1 MEELYNQLYKDG
13 KYTKTFEDFQ
23 AQFGTPEKSEKL
35 YTVLNQAGDYT
46 KSFSDFQ
53 TQFSITGKTTP
64 TTPDAV
70 VEETA
75 ASNQNQ
81 DTESKSDRGF
91 LGFNEIIEAGVQ
103 GGKSGFLT
111 AQATDETLAIFAKLG
126 DAEKYEYDDFV
137 NAVNKYKEA
146 GNIDELN
153 KWSNT
158 YDKYKQEGN
167 NAVMSTILAI
177 KDEGIAGFSGVLVQ
191 SLAGLM
197 SKEAVG
203 TGVAGATTLAGATAL
218 AGQAGPQVALPEEL
232 VTVPTAAI
240 GGFMAGMNAMAETT
254 VTFAGNIQEELQK
267 KGLEFTA
274 ENVKTLMQDDEIA
287 TSIRNK
293 SLARGLTIGAI
304 EGVFTALGGKAFSS
318 TGRAVKAATKS
329 TRLSKVAGTTAAGIT
344 EAAGGS
350 LGEAAGLTIEGKP
363 LDAKEIIIEGIAGI
377 GGAPVSIA
385 TQAPGLIKG
394 NKYIINGKET
404 TFEKAEEI
412 INSATGAQLA
422 GMQIEIKG
430 DEEFKNFARQK
441 QEDERLKANI
451 DTRITD
457 QEDRN
462 QVFELEKEFKK
473 FQKLDSESGKLRA
486 KEIREEIAEI
496 SAKYKRKGRRTT
508 ESAQLEQQRI
518 DVEKATEQRSVAS
531 TVAFAERVGGKL
543 NAETITADN
552 NDSFKKLMDE
562 EGIAESEYESRI
574 DLVGGYYSPKTNKI
588 YINKEAAAKTGQIN
602 VGAHEALH
610 GILFAK
616 VGSDANQGALV
627 KKFESQLDSNQQ
639 AKMNELLASRYGDKD
654 VKATEYLT
662 VFSDAIVDG
671 DIKFN
676 ETIFTKI
683 GDVIKSILRAVGYSK
698 INFES
703 GKGVY
708 DFMREYNKSIKKGDL
723 TKAAEKALGIIPGG
737 AKQTT
742 QQGTFSKAQLE
753 KTKERLNRIPVKE
766 IRSSNAINSIAME
779 LPNMIST
786 QLRNR
791 FANIDPNTLEEFV
804 SDVQLRMFTPNKEGV
819 QKDLNWDGR
828 GDLYGFLNG
837 RIGLRIKDAVKQD
850 YKRQPGE
857 RMYVGRIESTELE
870 NIATEVTVEPETTT
884 STAKAP
890 EKPQFKQLKD
900 SNVASD
906 VVLKNI
912 ETSLTRILSLLKNR
926 IDAPISKNRTITPII
941 SEIKKEVD
949 KVIVGILKSEM
960 GGLPGAKF
968 ENYLKTRK
976 KAILENST
984 TTWLMG
990 KDKGNKVE
998 GGIPQAIEKSVDGKF
1013 LKYPDWVGKKIDRE
1027 TVETDQAGRTSGA
1040 ELSRRVKNVDRY
1052 VSDEMLLS
1060 QFFNEDGTLIRGRK
1074 EALEKHLVEELS
1086 FEIISDQMA
1095 NPESAIY
1102 KALAG
1107 NQERLGYA
1115 IAENAAVEVKK
1126 QVERGNVKF
1135 SLSPKEQKI
1144 IKNSTDAAAGL
1155 TESFAINY
1163 YNKIIR
1169 TGIDSKEYQDF
1180 KLAQSKL
1187 HNIPLQILNVFE
1199 DKLVYEG
1206 VIAEMQSLRN
1216 KNKGIRYERAL
1227 EKTLKKLYGKN
1238 VLVKR
1243 VGSIKGDLEIKVG
1256 NKKLLIE
1263 LKLNKNAQISSMSLR
1278 GLFVDGKFNPNFTL
1292 SKDTSINDAIIK
1304 NVKNKEYFENFL
1316 NALKEA
1322 AKELNVEIQ
1331 FTSSGNIV
1339 LPKKGYKVLWELAR
1353 TKMPNQIYDSISNES
1368 DQNALL
1374 DLYEGVD
1381 LIHFG
1386 DSGLFKIKPSAL
1398 TNGIPD
1404 LQATVNYKVR
1414 ADRSGNRV
1422 SFRVLPVITELKSQS
1437 EYSLENSTGI
1447 NKITENA
1454 NPSSFSLADRAKK
1467 MIEQTSDI
1475 DSKAEISEK
1484 KANLLSKNKGK
1495 FKFFIPPSADDFMGL
1510 MYYMVGKGKQ
1520 GDADLA
1526 WIKKNLADPFA
1537 QGINDFTAY
1546 RQGVMQQFRKFKKVL
1561 RKSNISLKSKN
1572 STGFTNETAVRV
1584 YIWATRGMD
1593 IPGLTREEIV
1603 ELTRIVS
1610 EDSSLRNFAK
1620 QIMNLTAF
1628 AENPAPENSWD
1639 AGTITTDI
1647 LDYLNTSSREKFLS
1661 QYLTNAEEIFGKF
1674 GQSGKIEGS
1683 MADRLRAAYGENY
1696 IEALSDVLY
1705 RMKTGRRRA
1714 SGANKL
1720 TNQFV
1725 NWVNDSVGAIMFFN
1739 TRSAVLQQLSF
1750 INFINFGD
1758 NNPINASKAFSNQKQ
1773 FWADYSFLFNSD
1785 FLKERRSGLKTDV
1798 NADEIAQAAEEGRN
1812 PIRSVIA
1819 SILKKGFLPT
1829 QIADSH
1835 AISLGGAS
1843 FYRNRINTYLKQGLS
1858 QTEAKQ
1864 KAFLDFQEAAE
1875 ESQQSSRPDRISMQ
1889 QASGLGRLVLAFAN
1903 TPMQYARLTKKAAL
1917 DLINRRGDWKTNT
1930 SKLIYYGAVQNIMF
1944 STLQSAMFALAFD
1957 DEEEDKV
1964 KDKYFRVGNSV
1975 ADSFLRGLGFGGAA
1989 VSTVKNMVLEAI
2001 KQANKDRPD
2010 YERVAIKAL
2019 SLSPPVDSKIRK
2031 LMSAGR
2037 TFSYRNTREKMA
2049 KEGFSL
2055 DNPAFEAVGQAIS
2068 ATTNLPADRVIRK
2081 LDNLSTPIR
2090 QDVETWQAIAIALG
2104 WSKWDVGLI
2113 DNSTPKPKAKT
2124 TGLKKKK
2131 LKRKKLK

>member
-1 MEELYNQLYKDG
+1 MNEIYLIDGQKYEVAPNRKEEFLTKFPNAQL
-13 KYTKTFEDFQ
+13 FEE
-23 AQFGTPEKSEKL
+23 P
-35 YTVLNQAGDYT
+35 
-46 KSFSDFQ
+46 
-53 TQFSITGKTTP
+53 GKTTP
-64 TTPDAV
+64 TSQGAL

-75 ASNQNQ
+75 APKSEN
-81 DTESKSDRGF
+81 TESKSDRGF

-103 GGKSGFLT
+103 GGKSGFLR
-111 AQATDETLAIFAKLG
+111 AQATDETLAIFTKLG
-126 DAEKYEYDDFV
+126 EAEKYEYDDFV
-137 NAVNKYKEA
+137 NVVNKYNEQ
-146 GNIDELN
+146 GNIDEFN
-153 KWSNT
+153 KWSAS
-158 YDKYKQEGN
+158 YDKYKKEGN
-167 NAVMSTILAI
+167 NAVMSTILAT
-177 KDEGIAGFSGVLVQ
+177 KDEGIAGFTGVMVQ

-197 SKEAVG
+197 SKEAIG
-203 TGVAGATTLAGATAL
+203 TGVALGA
-218 AGQAGPQVALPEEL
+218 
-232 VTVPTAAI
+232 PTAVAATPI
-240 GGFMAGMNAMAETT
+240 VGVGVGMAGMNAIAETT
-254 VTFAGNIQEELQK
+254 VTFASNIQEELQK

-274 ENVKTLMQDDEIA
+274 ENVKALMQDNEIA

-318 TGRAVKAATKS
+318 TAGAVKTATKS
-329 TRLSKVAGTTAAGIT
+329 ARLGKAAGISAAGIT

-350 LGEAAGLTIEGKP
+350 LGETAGLVVEGKP
-363 LDAKEIIIEGIAGI
+363 LDPKEIIVEGIAGI
-377 GGAPVSIA
+377 GGAPISIA

-394 NKYIINGKET
+394 NKYIINGQDVG
-404 TFEKAEEI
+404 FARAQEI
-412 INSATGAQLA
+412 INDADGATIAA
-422 GMQIEIKG
+422 MDIDIRG
-430 DEEFKNFARQK
+430 DENLKNLAEKKRQ
-441 QEDERLKANI
+441 DEILKANI

-457 QEDRN
+457 QQDRD
-462 QVFELEKEFKK
+462 QVFELEKELKQ
-473 FQKLDSESGKLRA
+473 FQKLDSESGRLRV
-486 KEIREEIAEI
+486 KEIKQEIADI
-496 SAKYKRKGRRTT
+496 SAKYKRRGRRTA

-518 DVEKATEQRSVAS
+518 NVERAVEQRAVAS
-531 TVAFAERVGGKL
+531 TVAFAERVGGRL

-552 NDSFKKLMDE
+552 NESFKKLMDD
-562 EGIAESEYESRI
+562 EGINESEYQSRI
-574 DLVGGYYSPKTNKI
+574 DLVGGYYSPKNNKI

-610 GILFAK
+610 AILFAK
-616 VGSDANQGALV
+616 VGSEANQGSIV
-627 KKFESQLDSNQQ
+627 NKFENTLDSEQR
-639 AKMNELLASRYGDKD
+639 KIMNNLLQSRYGNQD

-662 VFSDAIVDG
+662 VFSDAIRDG

-676 ETIFTKI
+676 ENIFTKI
-683 GDVIKSILRAVGYSK
+683 GDFIATILRPLGYSN

-708 DFMREYNKSIKKGDL
+708 NFMREYNKSIEKGDL
-723 TKAAEKALGIIPGG
+723 NKAAAKALGI
-737 AKQTT
+737 AEDSTDQATSK
-742 QQGTFSKAQLE
+742 GTFSKIQLE
-753 KTKERLNRIPVKE
+753 KTKERLGKIAVEE
-766 IRSSNAINSIAME
+766 IGSPSAINKIAME
-779 LPNMIST
+779 LPNMVST
-786 QLRNR
+786 QIRNR
-791 FANIDPNTLEEFV
+791 FANIDPDTLEEFV
-804 SDVQLRMFTPNKEGV
+804 SDVQLRLFTPNKEGV

-828 GDLYGFLNG
+828 GELYGFLNG
-837 RIGLRIKDAVKQD
+837 RIGLRIKDVIADD
-850 YKRQPGE
+850 YKRAPSE
-857 RMYVGRIESTELE
+857 RMYVGKIDAAQLDDIR
-870 NIATEVTVEPETTT
+870 TEVTTEPEPATT
-884 STAKAP
+884 P
-890 EKPQFKQLKD
+890 EKPSFKPLTKSD
-900 SNVASD
+900 IASD
-906 VVLKNI
+906 SSLKQI
-912 ETSLTRILSLLKNR
+912 ENSLVKILSLLKNR
-926 IDAPISKNRTITPII
+926 IDAPISKNRTVTPII

-990 KDKGNKVE
+990 KDKGNKVD
-998 GGIPQAIEKSVDGKF
+998 GGIPQAIEKSVGGKF
-1013 LKYPDWVGKKIDRE
+1013 LKYPEWVGKKIDRE

-1040 ELSRRVKNVDRY
+1040 ELSRRVKNVDEY
-1052 VSDEMLLS
+1052 VTDEMLLS

-1086 FEIISDQMA
+1086 FEIISNQMDDSTS
-1095 NPESAIY
+1095 PIF
-1102 KALAG
+1102 KALAS

-1115 IAENAAVEVKK
+1115 IAENAAAEVRK

-1135 SLSPKEQKI
+1135 SLAPKEQKI
-1144 IKNSTDAAAGL
+1144 IKNSVDASRGL
-1155 TESFAINY
+1155 TETFAINY
-1163 YNKIIR
+1163 YNRILE

-1180 KLAQSKL
+1180 KLAQSKKY
-1187 HNIPLQILNVFE
+1187 NIPLDILNIFE

-1206 VIAEMQSLRN
+1206 VLAEMQALRN

-1238 VLVKR
+1238 VSVKR
-1243 VGSIKGDLEIKVG
+1243 VGTTKGDLQISIG

-1263 LKLNKNAQISSMSLR
+1263 LKLNKNAQISSMSLQN
-1278 GLFVDGKFNPNFTL
+1278 LFLNGKFNSEFKL
-1292 SKDTSINDAIIK
+1292 SKETSINKVIIE
-1304 NVKNKEYFENFL
+1304 NEKNKEYFENFL
-1316 NALKEA
+1316 KALQDA
-1322 AKELNVEIQ
+1322 AKELNLEIK
-1331 FTSSGNIV
+1331 FTKFGNIV
-1339 LPKKGYKVLWELAR
+1339 LPSSQKEYKDLWELAR
-1353 TKMPNQIYDSISNES
+1353 TKMPNQIYDSISNEG

-1374 DLYEGVD
+1374 DLYEGID

-1386 DSGLFKIKPSAL
+1386 DAGLFKIKSSAL
-1398 TNGIPD
+1398 TEGIPD

-1437 EYSLENSTGI
+1437 EYSLENAKGI
-1447 NKITENA
+1447 SKITENA
-1454 NPSSFSLADRAKK
+1454 NPGNFSLANRTKE
-1467 MIEQTSDI
+1467 MISRTSDI
-1475 DSKAEISEK
+1475 DSKVEISEK

-1520 GDADLA
+1520 GDQDLA
-1526 WIKKNLADPFA
+1526 WIKKNLSDPFS
-1537 QGINDFTAY
+1537 QGINNFTAY
-1546 RQGVMQQFRKFKKVL
+1546 RQGVMRQFRDFKKAL
-1561 RKSNISLKSKN
+1561 RKNDISLKSKN
-1572 STGFTNETAVRV
+1572 ATGFTNEIAVRV
-1584 YIWATRGMD
+1584 YIWAKKGLD
-1593 IPGLTREEIV
+1593 IPGLNDSEIK
-1603 ELTRIVS
+1603 ELIQVVKK
-1610 EDSSLRNFAK
+1610 DSKLENFAK
-1620 QIMNLTAF
+1620 QVINLTAF
-1628 AENPAPENSWD
+1628 AETPNPENNWD
-1639 AGTITTDI
+1639 KGTITTDI

-1674 GQSGKIEGS
+1674 GQSGKIEGPI
-1683 MADRLRAAYGENY
+1683 ADRLRAAYGENY

-1714 SGANKL
+1714 TGANRL

-1725 NWVNDSVGAIMFFN
+1725 NWINDSVGAIMFFN
-1739 TRSAVLQQLSF
+1739 TRSAILQQLSF

-1773 FWADYSFLFNSD
+1773 FWADYTFLFNSD

-1843 FYRNRINTYLKQGLS
+1843 FYRNRIQTYLKQGLS
-1858 QTEAKQ
+1858 QAEAEQ
-1864 KAFLDFQEAAE
+1864 KAFLDFQEATE

-1889 QASGLGRLVLAFAN
+1889 QASGLGRLILAFAN

-1917 DLINRRGDWKTNT
+1917 DLINGRGDWKTNT

-1944 STLQSAMFALAFD
+1944 STLQSALFALAFD

-1964 KDKYFRVGNSV
+1964 RDRYFRVGNSV

-1989 VSTVKNMVLEAI
+1989 VSTLKNMVLEAI
-2001 KQANKDRPD
+2001 RQAKKDRPD
-2010 YERVAIKAL
+2010 YENVAIKAL

-2037 TFSYRNTREKMA
+2037 TFTYRNTREKMA

-2055 DNPAFEAVGQAIS
+2055 DNPAFEAIGQTIS

-2113 DNSTPKPKAKT
+2113 DSSTSKPKAKT
-2124 TGLKKKK
+2124 SGLKKKK